1 MTHFASAAPHHSPNG
16 KGCCGVMCGRRL
28 AVKHYVWHG
37 DDCGRGSH
45 VSGLLVQPLFT
56 TAGPDVVREAGPDQ
70 GHGLDTRDPKKV
82 FPPRRP
88 TDQHHAISTSATR
101 DALRRVRLALALQ
114 SCADAAAITPSPSLL
129 SGSRAHLR
137 SILRGAMASLVDA
150 AVDHD
155 GPGDPRGLIGDRDRR
170 LLGRH
175 AAEQLRHP
183 GMLVRAFLRLAHD
196 GHGAVNEK

>member
-1 MTHFASAAPHHSPNG
+1 MVTIAV
-16 KGCCGVMCGRRL
+16 GC
-28 AVKHYVWHG
+28 
-37 DDCGRGSH
+37 SH

-56 TAGPDVVREAGPDQ
+56 TAGPDVVREVGPDHI
-70 GHGLDTRDPKKV
+70 HGLDTRDYKKV

-114 SCADAAAITPSPSLL
+114 SCAAAAAITPSPSLL
-129 SGSRAHLR
+129 CGSRARRR
-137 SILRGAMASLVDA
+137 SILGGAMPRLVDA

-155 GPGDPRGLIGDRDRR
+155 GPGDPRCLVGDRDRR

-175 AAEQLRHP
+175 AAEQLRDP
-183 GMLVRAFLRLAHD
+183 GMLIRAFLRLAHN
-196 GHGAVNEK
+196 GHRAGDEK